1 MNKNKDKAIIIYRDI
16 FFHFTDNF
24 FLDNINE
31 EDKKNNQFKI
41 LLVEFKE
48 ISERSYMFHCSKYL
62 EEFQSS
68 EINKIEFKNNDAK
81 SICSEDEL

>member
-1 MNKNKDKAIIIYRDI
+1 M
-16 FFHFTDNF
+16 
-24 FLDNINE
+24 
-31 EDKKNNQFKI
+31 NNQFKI

-81 SICSEDEL
+81 SICSEDLRYQDFLGISETKDNKSKNTIKKSSK